1 MIHRMDI
8 DILRAEWFCNK
19 VLTNKYYAQ
28 NLYAAMCNM
37 QWQKLEVMP
46 ILKDEYWTASWRHSG
61 AIVADILGKGDYM
74 DWYCSGMGGLA
85 SLADENDEE
94 LEQAFKDKKYVE
106 EGVVTEEILADLLI
120 LGWQPIPYPKDK

>member
-19 VLTNKYYAQ
+19 VLTKKYYAQ

-37 QWQKLEVMP
+37 QWQKIEVMP
-46 ILKDEYWTASWRHSG
+46 ILKDEYWTASWRG
-61 AIVADILGKGDYM
+61 AGGIVADILGKGDYM

-106 EGVVTEEILADLLI
+106 EGVVTKEILADLLI